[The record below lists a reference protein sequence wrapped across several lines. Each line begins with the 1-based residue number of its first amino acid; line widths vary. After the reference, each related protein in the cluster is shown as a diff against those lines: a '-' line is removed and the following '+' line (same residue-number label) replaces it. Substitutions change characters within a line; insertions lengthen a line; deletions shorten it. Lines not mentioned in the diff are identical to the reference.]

1 MSAPLWKMLGG
12 AALVLALTAAIM
24 AAAPYLA
31 GAIVVAGFIA
41 YHCGEDES
49 DDKKKPP

>member
-1 MSAPLWKMLGG
+1 MNAPLWQLLGG

-41 YHCGEDES
+41 YHCGDEES
-49 DDKKKPP
+49 DEKDKPP